1 MDAYIIIGIQ
11 SVGKSSVVRGLTG
24 IRNED
29 ERLMAT
35 QFGTTF
41 TLWAKDSSLQ
51 EAGISPI
58 DFIADV
64 SARNVDSVLLSLWP
78 RSKRSREILFPGPDL
93 YIQAFQKA
101 GWKIQPV
108 AILDRGQPPMVT
120 LSTGIQSNRFSNLSS
135 MPFNSL
141 VARVRAYWNWV

>member
-11 SVGKSSVVRGLTG
+11 SAGKSSVVRGLCG

-29 ERLMAT
+29 KRLMAT

-41 TLWAKDSSLQ
+41 LLWAKDSSLQ
-51 EAGISPI
+51 EASISPT

-64 SARNVDSVLLSLWP
+64 STKKVNSVLLTLWP
-78 RSKRSREILFPGPDL
+78 RSKRSREVLYPGPDL
-93 YIQAFQKA
+93 YIQAFQQA
-101 GWKIQPV
+101 GWQIQPV
-108 AILDRGQPPMVT
+108 AILDRGQMPNFVLPAGVK
-120 LSTGIQSNRFSNLSS
+120 SNQFQNLPS

-141 VARVRAYWNWV
+141 VARVRSCWNWV